1 MKGGIYEMRLTKT
14 WKAISISSTVN
25 LSWIF
30 EPKCQLA
37 ERHIG
42 LCDKANGPT
51 QAERHSKRLLIKDSF
66 DKIKTSS

>member
-1 MKGGIYEMRLTKT
+1 MRLTKT

-30 EPKCQLA
+30 ELKCSLA

-42 LCDKANGPT
+42 LYGKANGPT
-51 QAERHSKRLLIKDSF
+51 QAKRHSKRLLIKDSF
-66 DKIKTSS
+66 DKIKISY